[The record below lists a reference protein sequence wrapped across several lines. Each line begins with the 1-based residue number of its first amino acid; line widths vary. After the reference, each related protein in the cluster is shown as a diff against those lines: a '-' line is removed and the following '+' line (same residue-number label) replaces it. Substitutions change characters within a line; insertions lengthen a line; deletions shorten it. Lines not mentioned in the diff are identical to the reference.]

1 MAISK
6 SWILALIQISRRKIY
21 SILWKKVERIIIT
34 QVKQKNINV
43 DYYFTFKQKK
53 FLFPKQK
60 KLIFQSPY

>member
-43 DYYFTFKQKK
+43 DYYFTYKQKK
-53 FLFPKQK
+53 
-60 KLIFQSPY
+60 IFIS